1 MADERAA
8 QVSGAGPA
16 AGGLQA
22 PGEDL
27 GLRQPERGSL
37 LDRAGLTLARVLAPA
52 LRPVG
57 VDPTRFVALVD
68 VRMKLGRRRTT
79 NDGRPPGAKGQLVTF
94 FIAILAGCGAA
105 IAASA
110 VPDPAQGLT
119 IAISITALLTGLF
132 QALDLGTLL
141 FDPAEA
147 NVVLPTPTG
156 PRTAYAAR
164 LAHGLWGQG
173 WIVAG
178 TLLPLVLYGVFV
190 RELPRFSI
198 AAIPGVIGGAATMFA
213 LLVFF
218 LLLAVRGKDPARI
231 QNLAVYMQI
240 GVLAIFYIGLQ
251 VMAGGTRSGSLW
263 ERMQLGFGPLSVLYP
278 PAWYGGLLAV
288 MGGDLRTLQVV
299 LAVLA
304 VVGPPLA
311 LALALGAARG
321 GHLAAS
327 AASNGTLNGGNGRR
341 RGGWVRGLAR
351 ALRLS
356 PLQRAGFETAGALA
370 GREQAFR
377 QRTWPSLVY
386 PVVVGGG
393 TMLRDPELAGEMAG
407 IWVLMPA
414 ILLPAILIHARYTRN
429 PGALWLLE
437 AAPVAKP
444 GPIIA
449 GGRKLFL
456 LTVALVPSL
465 AFALAWVVLRPIE
478 ELPVVLG
485 TLSLAWALSV
495 WMGVLVE
502 RRLPFSEHAPAH
514 TRPEGMGFVLAAMG
528 VGTLG
533 FLISL
538 TFQLSAAIAW
548 GAAATGALA
557 ALVGW
562 RRLGA

>member
-1 MADERAA
+1 MAENRLA
-8 QVSGAGPA
+8 QVADA
-16 AGGLQA
+16 AADAA
-22 PGEDL
+22 PGL
-27 GLRQPERGSL
+27 GKGPSPRPPERGSL
-37 LDRAGLTLARVLAPA
+37 LDRAGLLVARVLAPA
-52 LRPVG
+52 LGPVG
-57 VDPTRFVALVD
+57 VDPVRFVALVD

-94 FIAILAGCGAA
+94 FVSFLAGCGAA

-110 VPDPAQGLT
+110 MPDPAHGLT

-132 QALDLGTLL
+132 QALDVGTLL

-173 WIVAG
+173 WIIAG

-190 RELPRFSI
+190 REMPRFAI
-198 AAIPGVIGGAATMFA
+198 AAIPGVVGGAATMFA
-213 LLVFF
+213 LLVLL
-218 LLLAVRGKDPARI
+218 LLLAVRGKDPAKI

-251 VMAGGTRSGSLW
+251 VMAGGARSGALW
-263 ERMQLGFGPLSVLYP
+263 ERLQLGFGSLRVLFP

-288 MGGDLRTLQVV
+288 MGGDLRTLQLV

-304 VVGPPLA
+304 VIGPPLA

-327 AASNGTLNGGNGRR
+327 AASNGTLSEGTGAS
-341 RGGWVRGLAR
+341 RGGWVRRLGR
-351 ALRLS
+351 ALGLS
-356 PLQRAGFETAGALA
+356 PMERAGFETAGALA

-386 PVVVGGG
+386 PIVVGGG
-393 TMLRDPELAGEMAG
+393 TMFRDPELAGEMAG
-407 IWVLMPA
+407 VWVLMPA

-429 PGALWLLE
+429 PGALWLLD
-437 AAPVAKP
+437 AAPLAKRAP
-444 GPIIA
+444 FLA

-456 LTVALVPSL
+456 VTIALVPSL
-465 AFALAWVVLRPIE
+465 AFALAWVLLRPIE
-478 ELPVVLG
+478 ELPVILG
-485 TLSLAWALSV
+485 TLSLSWALSV
-495 WMGVLVE
+495 WMGTLVE

-528 VGTLG
+528 GGTLV

-538 TFQLSAAIAW
+538 TFQLSDAIAW
-548 GAAATGALA
+548 GAAVTGLLA
-557 ALVGW
+557 ALLGW